1 MKRIYKNNDLVFNL
15 TIDNFPINKDLIESI
30 EFKFYTLNQSNYI
43 LKTQDDIDVYNQVIL
58 QWDELK
64 TLEEGVLFYDYI
76 VSVND
81 NTMRDSKLDTVSKVM
96 TNYYIVSES
105 DSIDIPTGGTNVD
118 LSDYYTKS
126 QIDIKLSD
134 YVEEDVLGSY
144 YTKNEVND
152 LLDNV
157 TIGDGEINLNNY
169 YTKSEVDAKIP
180 KNYITS
186 IPSEYVTETELSSKL
201 TGYSKT
207 NHTHNY
213 LTSIP
218 SEYITESEL
227 SAKGYLTQH
236 QSLNNYYTKGEVDTK
251 LRGYSTSGHT
261 HSQYLT
267 QHQSLSGYAKLTDI
281 PTDYVTE
288 SKLNSKGYLTAVPSE
303 YITETELEAK
313 GYLTAV
319 PKQYVTEA
327 ELEAKDYI
335 SVIPSEYIT
344 ETELERKGY
353 LTEHQPLTNYY
364 TKSEVNNLIDGL
376 STSGGEVNLTNYYT
390 KSEVDAKIPKNYLTS
405 IPSEYVT
412 ETELSDYYTKTEVD
426 NKITESGNFDS
437 TQYYTKGEVDA
448 KIPTN
453 YLTNIPSEYVT
464 ETELNDKG
472 YLTQHQSLE
481 NYYTKTEVDNKFD
494 NIDIPT
500 GSTNVDLTNYYTKS
514 EIDEVMLSNHLSD
527 ISFYNGKL
535 IGVNING
542 NTRNE
547 IEVATINGESILGVN
562 KDITIPIVNTSDYYT
577 KTEVD
582 NKIPTDYIKS
592 IPSEYITETELNDK
606 GYAKL
611 TDIPTDY
618 AKDNHTHTE
627 YLTEH
632 QSLEGYA
639 KLTDIKNY
647 DDTALVGR
655 VAALESEL
663 TGVSELIT
671 KLNDMIV

>member
-15 TIDNFPINKDLIESI
+15 TVNNYPINKDLIDSI
-30 EFKFYTLNQSNYI
+30 EFKFYSTNPNNCI
-43 LKTQDDIDVYNQVIL
+43 IKTQDDIDIHNQIIL
-58 QWDELK
+58 QWNELQY
-64 TLEEGVLFYDYI
+64 LEKGVMYYDCT
-76 VSVND
+76 VRLTDSTMND
-81 NTMRDSKLDTVSKVM
+81 GKLDTVTKIM
-96 TNYYIVSES
+96 TNYYICSGIDELDSEYS
-105 DSIDIPTGGTNVD
+105 NYYTKEEVNQLLDSVTSGEVNLTN
-118 LSDYYTKS
+118 YYTKS
-126 QIDIKLSD
+126 ETNTMLQD

-152 LLDNV
+152 LIDRIDIPV
-157 TIGDGEINLNNY
+157 TDLSNYYKKAETYSKSEVNQLIDGLSTGDGEINLTNY

-180 KNYITS
+180 KNYLTS
-186 IPSEYVTETELSSKL
+186 IPSEYVTELELSSTL

-267 QHQSLSGYAKLTDI
+267 EHQSLSGYAKLTDI

-303 YITETELEAK
+303 YITETELESK

-319 PKQYVTEA
+319 PSQYVTEA

-364 TKSEVNNLIDGL
+364 TKNEVNNLIDGL

-412 ETELSDYYTKTEVD
+412 ETELSDYYTKEEVN

-448 KIPTN
+448 KIPTD
-453 YLTNIPSEYVT
+453 YIKEIPSEYVT

-472 YLTQHQSLE
+472 YLTEHQSLE

-500 GSTNVDLTNYYTKS
+500 GETNVDL
-514 EIDEVMLSNHLSD
+514 
-527 ISFYNGKL
+527 
-535 IGVNING
+535 
-542 NTRNE
+542 
-547 IEVATINGESILGVN
+547 
-562 KDITIPIVNTSDYYT
+562 SDYYT
-577 KTEVD
+577 KDEID
-582 NKIPTDYIKS
+582 AKIPTDYL
-592 IPSEYITETELNDK
+592 TETELNDK

-663 TGVSELIT
+663 TGVSELIS